1 VAATTF
7 RTLTEHPNAS
17 VIRDVIARVP
27 QISDRQLV
35 ALAETWRDSL
45 EIASARAAALAAD
58 GPLVIDALAAFDAVA
73 EVFADDL
80 AGKPWAAPVQR
91 SVVRIAL
98 KAVRDA
104 IAAAYARPVLHPRQY
119 AALMAPWERV
129 FPQRGDGELD
139 LGPRALDVSR
149 VLTVLASMSQRCHEP
164 AAALAF
170 DEALE
175 RATCRNEEVAAAARG
190 EAWTAA
196 LITGRRRT
204 RVVLRRAGREALL
217 RPCRACG
224 TRPDPE
230 HPSNQR
236 VLELVLDAV
245 GALLVADAIDVALL
259 DVLLL
264 PLSAH
269 LDLDSL

>member
-1 VAATTF
+1 
-7 RTLTEHPNAS
+7 
-17 VIRDVIARVP
+17 
-27 QISDRQLV
+27 
-35 ALAETWRDSL
+35 
-45 EIASARAAALAAD
+45 
-58 GPLVIDALAAFDAVA
+58 
-73 EVFADDL
+73 
-80 AGKPWAAPVQR
+80 
-91 SVVRIAL
+91 
-98 KAVRDA
+98 
-104 IAAAYARPVLHPRQY
+104 
-119 AALMAPWERV
+119 M
-129 FPQRGDGELD
+129 
-139 LGPRALDVSR
+139 
-149 VLTVLASMSQRCHEP
+149 LASMSQRCHEP

-196 LITGRRRT
+196 LITGRRRA